1 MIQRK
6 QKYRG
11 FTLIEVMAVI
21 AIISIMTA
29 ILLVSFDGTKK
40 QTNLDNASRQFV
52 TDLSFLQKSALS
64 GTVPP
69 GVTGSV
75 CGHGLH
81 RTGSG
86 GYEFFVIEKSEVSND
101 CTETSYSRTYDSS
114 RDSIYGTKV
123 FEKGVILENS
133 AQDLYFEV
141 PHAKVYYN
149 NSIANAPYTLSLDGE
164 NLSVCVTASGEIKE
178 GDC

>member
-11 FTLIEVMAVI
+11 FTLIEIMAVI

-81 RTGSG
+81 RTNSG
-86 GYEFFVIEKSEVSND
+86 GYQFFVIEKSKVSN
-101 CTETSYSRTYDSS
+101 CTGAYLRTYDSS
-114 RDSIYGTKV
+114 RGSIYGTKV
-123 FEKGVILENS
+123 FEKGVALENS

-164 NLSVCVTASGEIKE
+164 SLSVCVTASGEIKE
-178 GDC
+178 GGC